1 MTKGGADVMA
11 FVVGGKFSIEVGL
24 ELKSA
29 RWRFLWDFL
38 QVFCDFLN
46 FGMNL
51 PRFSTLGM
59 NFFDFWR
66 CLSISWFV
74 FGQVLNDRSN
84 FLDGLYWF

>member
-29 RWRFLWDFL
+29 RWQFVWDFL
-38 QVFCDFLN
+38 QFFGDFLN

-51 PRFSTLGM
+51 PRFF
-59 NFFDFWR
+59 NFWD
-66 CLSISWFV
+66 V
-74 FGQVLNDRSN
+74 F
-84 FLDGLYWF
+84 F